1 MRRKLKGK
9 RQGTDILKI
18 YFYAD
23 GDDPVKRE
31 RMMFRREGR
40 YPGAVPL
47 NRQGELTSRAQVT
60 GSALCRGR
68 GELISYREGKSAG
81 VHGW

>member
-9 RQGTDILKI
+9 RQGIDILKI

-31 RMMFRREGR
+31 RMMLRREGR

-47 NRQGELTSRAQVT
+47 NRQEEVTSNAQVK
-60 GSALCRGR
+60 GSALCRGQ
-68 GELISYREGKSAG
+68 G
-81 VHGW
+81 